1 MLMSERDQIQKK
13 CLLQET
19 ERPYVCH
26 YLRKLRN
33 CFADLV
39 NVSEYPCHHLKYF
52 LEYVIFVS

>member
-1 MLMSERDQIQKK
+1 MVQ
-13 CLLQET
+13 LLQET

-39 NVSEYPCHHLKYF
+39 DVSGYPCHHLKYF
-52 LEYVIFVS
+52 LKYVIFVIAFMS